1 MSTISYIFSRIPP
14 LFSPQKLGKKAFL
27 QKTLVLNPKIGPI
40 GKNLLLKMSK
50 TGKELALDGGKN
62 LLRIHRVYVKMTGNY
77 KLLGANAVIN
87 FR

>member
-1 MSTISYIFSRIPP
+1 MSTISYIFSRILPP
-14 LFSPQKLGKKAFL
+14 FPPKKLGKKAFL
-27 QKTLVLNPKIGPI
+27 QTFVLNPKISPI

-62 LLRIHRVYVKMTGNY
+62 LLKDHRVYVKMTGNY